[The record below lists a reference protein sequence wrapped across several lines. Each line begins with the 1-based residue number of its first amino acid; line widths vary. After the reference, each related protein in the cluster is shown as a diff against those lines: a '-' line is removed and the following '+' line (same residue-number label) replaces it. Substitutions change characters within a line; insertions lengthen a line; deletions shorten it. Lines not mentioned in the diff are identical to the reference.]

1 VSSNPVNLYDN
12 VYADF
17 AGDAEL
23 AVRRETYG
31 EGLGQ
36 SSWLTAQ
43 EWLQFA
49 DQLGVTADT
58 DILEVGSGSGGP
70 AVYLAANRG
79 CRVTGVDIN
88 THGVQNSKILA
99 EARGLSERAHFEAV
113 DASKPLPFVG
123 ESFDVVVSNDAM
135 CHIANR
141 AEVLRDW
148 FRVLRPGGRAL
159 FTDAMVVTGPVS
171 HEEIAT
177 RSSIGFYI
185 FVPPGA
191 NETMLRDAGFVVREV
206 NDVTA
211 NAEAVAYRWHR
222 ARARHSQPLTAREG
236 ETNFAGL
243 QRFLG
248 ASTCFPLRDVCRASR
263 ISRRSHGQR
272 SECLESVQRGVEY
285 CVRAYMTVR

>member
-1 VSSNPVNLYDN
+1 MPI
-12 VYADF
+12 F

-31 EGLGQ
+31 EDLGQ

-49 DQLGVTADT
+49 NQLGVTAVT

-88 THGVQNSKILA
+88 KHGVQNSKILA

-113 DASKPLPFVG
+113 DASKPLPFPG
-123 ESFDVVVSNDAM
+123 ESFDVIVSNDAM

-243 QRFLG
+243 QRFLECVHELS
-248 ASTCFPLRDVCRASR
+248 AERRLSR
-263 ISRRSHGQR
+263 FAYLAEKPRSA
-272 SECLESVQRGVEY
+272 V
-285 CVRAYMTVR
+285 